1 MSILMEILFFQFLK
15 VKYLMTH
22 VRSVLLKENKN
33 LSNLYV
39 DIKYVQ
45 NALKNFKNKINIKYA
60 QFADN
65 TFGMK

>member
-22 VRSVLLKENKN
+22 VRYVLLKENKN

-45 NALKNFKNKINIKYA
+45 NALKNFKNKINIKYV